1 MAICRPNPVAPP
13 VTIATLPRHPLPIGN
28 GRGSSSAV
36 PLASGASYSH
46 EGRWPKPKGG
56 DGMKTEGTGRSGAGQ
71 GAVVNSVNTERVTVN
86 RPVTPLQFTVYCF
99 PFTQLYLNSML
110 RKYGGW
116 LLLGVAGAFAWGM
129 LALHRGE
136 TISAA
141 WLVLAAVGTYLLGF
155 RFYSRFLADRVFDVN
170 DRRATPAERLSNGR
184 DFVPTQRWVLFGHH
198 FAAIAGA
205 GPLVGPVLA
214 AQFGYL
220 PGVLWIVFGVVL
232 GGAVQDF
239 VILFGSMRRDGKS
252 LGQMAKEETGPVTGL
267 LAMVAVLAI
276 MVILLAV
283 LALVVVNAL
292 KDSPWGVFTILCTIP
307 IAILMGFWMKIWR
320 PGRTLEASLVG
331 VVLLLAALVAGR
343 YVAQSES
350 LAPYFTYSGL
360 QIAYG
365 MIAYG
370 FIASVLPVW
379 MLLCPRDYLSTFM
392 KIGTILLLALGILL
406 VLPPLKLP
414 AITRF
419 VDGTGPVFAGKLF
432 PFAFITIACGAIS
445 GFHALVASGTTPK
458 MLMRES
464 DARLIGYGGM
474 LMESFVAVM
483 ALCAAALLDPGI
495 YFAINAPL
503 ATLGGSVH
511 SAVEVIRQW
520 GFTVTPEQIEGLA
533 ASVGEKTLLG
543 RTGGA
548 PSLAVGMAHIFSNAF
563 GAGLTALWYH
573 FAIMFEALFIL
584 TTVDTGTRVGRFM
597 LQELAGHLWHPLGR
611 TSWYPSTV
619 LASALV
625 VAAWGYFLVQ
635 GVLDPLGG
643 INSLWPLFGI
653 SNQLLAS
660 VALCVG
666 TTLIIKRGKARHAW
680 VTLLPLAWVL
690 IATFTAGWQKVFAD
704 DPRLGFLSHA
714 SSIAEQV
721 AAGQMEGARGA
732 RLIFNDRLDAV
743 VTLSFMIVTL
753 LVVLA
758 SAREWVLVLTRRKP
772 AHAKESPFVE
782 TAYAG

>member
-1 MAICRPNPVAPP
+1 
-13 VTIATLPRHPLPIGN
+13 
-28 GRGSSSAV
+28 
-36 PLASGASYSH
+36 
-46 EGRWPKPKGG
+46 
-56 DGMKTEGTGRSGAGQ
+56 
-71 GAVVNSVNTERVTVN
+71 
-86 RPVTPLQFTVYCF
+86 
-99 PFTQLYLNSML
+99 ML
-110 RKYGGW
+110 VKRIGW
-116 LLLGVAGAFAWGM
+116 LLVALAGAVAWGV

-136 TISAA
+136 TINAA
-141 WLVLAAVGTYLLGF
+141 WVVLAAVGTYLIAY
-155 RFYSRFLADRVFDVN
+155 RFYSRFLADRVLGVN
-170 DRRATPAERLSNGR
+170 DRRATPAERLTNGR
-184 DFVPTQRWVLFGHH
+184 DFVPTSRWVLFGHH

-220 PGVLWIVFGVVL
+220 PGTIWLVFGVVL

-239 VILFGSMRRDGKS
+239 IILFGSMRRDGKS
-252 LGQMAKEETGPVTGL
+252 LGQMAKEETGPITGL

-292 KDSPWGVFTILCTIP
+292 KDSPWGVFTILCTLP
-307 IAILMGFWMKIWR
+307 IAIMMGFWMKVWR
-320 PGRTLEASLVG
+320 PGRTLEASAAG
-331 VVLLLAALVAGR
+331 VALLMAALVGGR
-343 YVAQSES
+343 YVAES
-350 LAPYFTYSGL
+350 ATLAPYFTYSGL
-360 QIAYG
+360 TIAYG
-365 MIAYG
+365 IIAYG

-392 KIGTILLLALGILL
+392 KIGTILLLALGIVL

-414 AITRF
+414 AVTPFI
-419 VDGTGPVFAGKLF
+419 DGTGPVFAGKLF

-503 ATLGGSVH
+503 STLGGNVH
-511 SAVEVIRQW
+511 AAAEVIRGW
-520 GFTVTPEQIEGLA
+520 GFSVTPAQIDALA
-533 ASVGEKTLLG
+533 ASVGEKSLLG

-548 PSLAVGMAHIFSNAF
+548 PSLAVGMAHIFSSAF
-563 GAGLTALWYH
+563 GQGLMALWYH

-597 LQELAGHLWHPLGR
+597 LQELAGQIWRPLGR

-625 VAAWGYFLVQ
+625 VAGWGYFLVQ

-666 TTLIIKRGKARHAW
+666 TTLIIKSGKARYAW
-680 VTLLPLAWVL
+680 VTLLPLAWL
-690 IATFTAGWQKVFAD
+690 LAATLTAGWQKVFAD
-704 DPRLGFLSHA
+704 DPRLGFLAHA
-714 SSIAEQV
+714 AQTAAQV
-721 AAGQMEGARGA
+721 ASGAMDPSLGA
-732 RLIFNDRLDAV
+732 RLIFNDRLDATLTTAFML
-743 VTLSFMIVTL
+743 VTI
-753 LVVLA
+753 LVLLA
-758 SAREWVLVLTRRKP
+758 SAREWVLILTRRKP
-772 AHAKESPFVE
+772 AKVQESPFVE
-782 TAYAG
+782 TAYAS

>member
-1 MAICRPNPVAPP
+1 MLLKYLGWLALAIA
-13 VTIATLPRHPLPIGN
+13 
-28 GRGSSSAV
+28 
-36 PLASGASYSH
+36 
-46 EGRWPKPKGG
+46 
-56 DGMKTEGTGRSGAGQ
+56 
-71 GAVVNSVNTERVTVN
+71 GAV
-86 RPVTPLQFTVYCF
+86 
-99 PFTQLYLNSML
+99 
-110 RKYGGW
+110 
-116 LLLGVAGAFAWGM
+116 AWGV

-141 WLVLAAVGTYLLGF
+141 WLVLAAVGTYLLGY
-155 RFYSRFLADRVFDVN
+155 RFYSRFLANRVFGLN
-170 DRRATPAERLSNGR
+170 DRRATPAERLTNGR
-184 DFVPTQRWVLFGHH
+184 DFVPTSRWVLFGHH

-220 PGVLWIVFGVVL
+220 PGTLWLVFGVVL

-239 VILFGSMRRDGKS
+239 IILFGSMRRDGKS

-307 IAILMGFWMKIWR
+307 IAILMGYWMKVWR
-320 PGRTLEASLVG
+320 PGRTLEASALGVALLLVALVG
-331 VVLLLAALVAGR
+331 GR
-343 YVAQSES
+343 YVAASPT
-350 LAPYFTYSGL
+350 LAPYFTASGL
-360 QIAYG
+360 TIAYG

-414 AITRF
+414 AVTQF

-458 MLMRES
+458 MLTRES

-474 LMESFVAVM
+474 LMESFVAIM

-495 YFAINAPL
+495 YFAINSPL
-503 ATLGGSVH
+503 ATLGGNAE
-511 SAVEVIRQW
+511 SAAEVIRGW
-520 GFTVTPEQIEGLA
+520 GFTVTPQQIENLA
-533 ASVGEKTLLG
+533 TSVGEKTLLG

-563 GAGLTALWYH
+563 GAGLMALWYH

-597 LQELAGHLWHPLGR
+597 LQELAGQLWQPLGR

-619 LASALV
+619 LASGLI
-625 VAAWGYFLVQ
+625 VAGWGYFLVQ

-666 TTLIIKRGKARHAW
+666 TTILIKSGKARFAW
-680 VTLLPLAWVL
+680 VTLLPLAWL
-690 IATFTAGWQKVFAD
+690 LAATLTAGWQKVFAD

-714 SSIAEQV
+714 ATIAEQI
-721 AAGQMEGARGA
+721 AAGTMEAGRGA

-743 VTLSFMIVTL
+743 VTVAFMVVTVLVLLS
-753 LVVLA
+753 
-758 SAREWVLVLTRRKP
+758 SAREWLLILTRRKP
-772 AHAKESPFVE
+772 AKAKESPFVE

>member
-1 MAICRPNPVAPP
+1 M
-13 VTIATLPRHPLPIGN
+13 PLKHI
-28 GRGSSSAV
+28 
-36 PLASGASYSH
+36 
-46 EGRWPKPKGG
+46 
-56 DGMKTEGTGRSGAGQ
+56 
-71 GAVVNSVNTERVTVN
+71 
-86 RPVTPLQFTVYCF
+86 
-99 PFTQLYLNSML
+99 
-110 RKYGGW
+110 GW
-116 LLLGVAGAFAWGM
+116 LLVALAGAVAWGV

-136 TISAA
+136 TINAA
-141 WLVLAAVGTYLLGF
+141 WVVLAAVGTYLIAY
-155 RFYSRFLADRVFDVN
+155 RFYSRFLADRVLGLN
-170 DRRATPAERLSNGR
+170 DRRATPAERLTNGR
-184 DFVPTQRWVLFGHH
+184 DFVPTSRWVLFGHH

-220 PGVLWIVFGVVL
+220 PGTIWLVFGVVL

-239 VILFGSMRRDGKS
+239 IILFGSMRRDGKS
-252 LGQMAKEETGPVTGL
+252 LGQMAKEETGPITGL

-307 IAILMGFWMKIWR
+307 IAIMMGFWMKVWR
-320 PGRTLEASLVG
+320 PGRTLEASAVG
-331 VVLLLAALVAGR
+331 VALLLLALVGGR
-343 YVAQSES
+343 HVAES
-350 LAPYFTYSGL
+350 ATLAPYFTYSGL
-360 QIAYG
+360 TLAYG
-365 MIAYG
+365 IIAYG

-392 KIGTILLLALGILL
+392 KIGTILLLALGIVL

-414 AITRF
+414 ALTPFI
-419 VDGTGPVFAGKLF
+419 DGTGPVFAGKLF

-458 MLMRES
+458 MLTRES

-503 ATLGGSVH
+503 TTLGGNVH
-511 SAVEVIRQW
+511 AAAEVIRGW
-520 GFTVTPEQIEGLA
+520 GFTVTPEQIDALA
-533 ASVGEKTLLG
+533 ASVGEKSLLG

-548 PSLAVGMAHIFSNAF
+548 PSLAVGMAHIFSSAF
-563 GAGLTALWYH
+563 GPGLMALWYH

-597 LQELAGHLWHPLGR
+597 LQELAGQIWPPLAR

-666 TTLIIKRGKARHAW
+666 TTLIIKSGKARYAW
-680 VTLLPLAWVL
+680 VTLLPLSWLLA
-690 IATFTAGWQKVFAD
+690 ATLTAGWQKVFAD
-704 DPRLGFLSHA
+704 DPRLGFLAHA
-714 SSIAEQV
+714 AQT
-721 AAGQMEGARGA
+721 GARVASGA
-732 RLIFNDRLDAV
+732 MDRSLGSRLIFNDRLDAV
-743 VTLSFMIVTL
+743 VTVAFMVVTT
-753 LVVLA
+753 LVLLA
-758 SAREWVLVLTRRKP
+758 SAREWVLILTRRKP
-772 AHAKESPFVE
+772 AKAQESPFVE